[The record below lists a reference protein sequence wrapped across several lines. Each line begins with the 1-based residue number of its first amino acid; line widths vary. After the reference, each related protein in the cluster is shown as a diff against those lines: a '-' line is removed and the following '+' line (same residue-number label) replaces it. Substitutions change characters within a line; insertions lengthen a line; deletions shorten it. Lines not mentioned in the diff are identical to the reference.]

1 MGENGKIQ
9 KNSYFPFYLERYY
22 NVIVVVGSVAV
33 ADLLMSSVI
42 LPRTDSPK
50 AISRLTEFKWFH
62 KMEMENETV
71 TPEIDDLLLRAQK
84 THQFIEEVIKG
95 LNIPLRVGIMEI
107 LFKGTV
113 IKKKNYDIDEIEDM
127 IADLEKTPD
136 NITKAAKLLEEN
148 SEFNRSLEE
157 FKSLK
162 ETLQVVN
169 NLEIDLSGFGSL
181 NYFYVNLFVVN
192 SSDYGEIER
201 LLEGTPIFKYDLKS
215 KEKSAILIISDIDG
229 SDKILKVMRALN
241 SNPFS
246 IPKDFPQIPSE
257 AYSLAEEKIKELT
270 GKQKSISKEL
280 ASITKKIRGEILT
293 MHENA
298 FVAKEVLETLRKPGG
313 TKNFAVI
320 QGYIPKKMEKK
331 FKQVTSQWMSITEE
345 VKDEEELSNL
355 PVHLDNPRWV
365 RTFEVITNSQGIP
378 KRGEF
383 DPTWMIALM
392 WPIFYGLMFADLGH
406 GLLLMCLGLLFKFK
420 GQGTL
425 SRWGMLLAMS
435 GGAGAVAGIFQGEA
449 FGFHIEH
456 LAGMEVLLHE
466 GGPLHSISWLIGA
479 ISVAELTFDQVIMI
493 LKVSLFL
500 GVIHLGW
507 AFLLRIRNY
516 AKRKDKDALIF
527 EAIPNLFMWLGVF
540 GVMMGAIGSGYDVMN
555 MYSRI
560 HTEAVPWVSIL
571 VGEWAVVWI
580 VVRVSIIIILA
591 CVVMMIIGGIKHN
604 KKHPEDGGDMVSVMM
619 EVLLGKT
626 IECLA
631 HSISYAR
638 LGIMLLVH
646 AALLLTVN
654 QAFENLGGLDSP
666 TALVLIIGGQIGIMM
681 IEGLIVYI
689 QSLRLHLYE
698 FFTKWYEGGSQP
710 FKQLVPEIVYNS
722 YSWKNTKK

>member
-1 MGENGKIQ
+1 MT
-9 KNSYFPFYLERYY
+9 
-22 NVIVVVGSVAV
+22 VAE
-33 ADLLMSSVI
+33 LLMGSVI

-50 AISRLTEFKWFH
+50 AISRLAEFEWFH

-84 THQFIEEVIKG
+84 THQFFEGIIKG

-113 IKKKNYDIDEIEDM
+113 FKKKTYDFNEITDM
-127 IADLEKTPD
+127 LADLEKTPED
-136 NITKAAKLLEEN
+136 ITKAAKLLEEN
-148 SEFNRSLEE
+148 SNVNHSLEE
-157 FKSLK
+157 FNSFK
-162 ETLQVVN
+162 ETLQVANKLKV
-169 NLEIDLSGFGSL
+169 DLSGFGSL
-181 NYFYVNLFVVN
+181 KYFYVNLFIIK
-192 SSDYGEIER
+192 SSDFGEIER
-201 LLEGTPIFKYDLKS
+201 SLEGSSIFKYDLES
-215 KEKSAILIISDIDG
+215 KEKAAIIIISDIED
-229 SDKILKVMRALN
+229 SEKILKVMRALN

-246 IPKDFPQIPSE
+246 IPKEFPQIPGE
-257 AYSLAEEKIKELT
+257 AYALAESKIKELT
-270 GKQKSISKEL
+270 EKQKSISKEL
-280 ASITKKIRGEILT
+280 SSVTKKIRGKILT

-331 FKQVTSQWMSITEE
+331 FNEVTSQWTSITEE
-345 VKDEEELSNL
+345 INDKETLSNL
-355 PVHLDNPRWV
+355 PVYLDNPKWV
-365 RTFEVITNSQGIP
+365 RTYEVITTSQGIP
-378 KRGEF
+378 RRGEF

-406 GLLLMCLGLLFKFK
+406 GLLLMGLGLLFKFK
-420 GQGTL
+420 GQGGL

-435 GGAGAVAGIFQGEA
+435 GAAGAVAGVFQGEI

-456 LAGMEVLLHE
+456 FAGFEALLHE
-466 GGPLHSISWLIGA
+466 GGPLHSIEWLIGA
-479 ISVAELTFDQVIMI
+479 ISVAELTIDQVILI
-493 LKVSLFL
+493 LKVSIFL

-507 AFLLRIRNY
+507 AFLLRISNY
-516 AKRKDKDALIF
+516 VKNGDKDAMIF

-560 HTEAVPWVSIL
+560 HAEAVPWVSVL
-571 VGEWAVVWI
+571 VGDWAVVWL
-580 VVRVSIIIILA
+580 VVRVSIVIILA
-591 CVVMMIIGGIKHN
+591 CIVLMIIGGIKHN
-604 KKHPEDGGDMVSVMM
+604 KKHPEFGGDMVSVIM

-631 HSISYAR
+631 HTISYAR
-638 LGIMLLVH
+638 IGIMLLVH

-654 QAFENLGGLDSP
+654 NAYKSMGGLDSP
-666 TALVLIIGGQIGIMM
+666 TALVLIVGGQIGIML

-698 FFTKWYEGGSQP
+698 FFTKWYDGGSLP
-710 FKQLVPEIVYNS
+710 FKQLVPEMVYNK
-722 YSWKNTKK
+722 YSWKKTN

>member
-1 MGENGKIQ
+1 MGKFK

-50 AISRLTEFKWFH
+50 AISRLTEFEWFH

-169 NLEIDLSGFGSL
+169 NLEIDLSDFGSL
-181 NYFYVNLFVVN
+181 NYFYANLFVIN
-192 SSDYGEIER
+192 SSDYAEIER
-201 LLEGTPIFKYDLKS
+201 LLEDTPIFKYDLKS
-215 KEKSAILIISDIDG
+215 KEKSAIIIISDIDD
-229 SDKILKVMRALN
+229 SEKILKVMRALN

-345 VKDEEELSNL
+345 VKDEETLSNL
-355 PVHLDNPRWV
+355 PVYLDNPRWV
-365 RTFEVITNSQGIP
+365 RTYEVITNSQGIP

-406 GLLLMCLGLLFKFK
+406 GILLMGLGLLFKFK

-435 GGAGAVAGIFQGEA
+435 GGAGAVAGVFQGEI

-456 LAGMEVLLHE
+456 FAGFEALLHE
-466 GGPLHSISWLIGA
+466 GGPLHSIEWLIGV

-591 CVVMMIIGGIKHN
+591 CVVLMIIGGIKHN

-654 QAFENLGGLDSP
+654 QAFESLGGLDSP

-698 FFTKWYEGGSQP
+698 FFTKWYDGGSQP

-722 YSWKNTKK
+722 YSWKNMKK